1 MKRQGGSHGALNA
14 QRANFA
20 REWHYANVERNAKEQ
35 IDKEKRSKRFD
46 IIFNKKIKKGEEI
59 NLRDGIKALVRS
71 VGSDGIIILENWDEI
86 DPLDLLNL

>member
-1 MKRQGGSHGALNA
+1 MKRQGGSHAAVKA

-20 REWHYANVERNAKEQ
+20 REWHYANVENIAKEQ

-46 IIFNKKIKKGEEI
+46 IIFDKKIKKGEEI
-59 NLRDGIKALVRS
+59 NLGDGIKALVRS